1 MKGAGNFLTGL
12 CVPPVRVGAWSR
24 GLASPSLLPLLV
36 VSIHDVSPRTRAAC
50 DELIGDLA
58 AQGVAKTSLL
68 IVPNHHGHGHFL
80 EDEEFCAWLA
90 NRAREGHEIVPHGY
104 FHRRDRRP
112 GESARDR
119 WVTRVY
125 TADEGEFFDL
135 SRDEAT
141 TLLERGKADFQRFR
155 STYAPALPEPRGFIA
170 PAWLLGAAA
179 EEAVRAAGYEYTTRL
194 AWFEDLAR
202 GRRMRTQSLVWSPR
216 SAARRAISLAW
227 NAFLF
232 RRLDRAATPVVRLG
246 IHPPDA
252 AFPPLRRQI
261 GRLTSR
267 ALARGRRPATYA
279 EALDAWRAAGQ

>member
-1 MKGAGNFLTGL
+1 MRPLA
-12 CVPPVRVGAWSR
+12 PPLFVA
-24 GLASPSLLPLLV
+24 
-36 VSIHDVSPRTRAAC
+36 SIHDVSPRTRAAC

-58 AQGVAKTSLL
+58 ALGVARTSLL
-68 IVPNHHGHGHFL
+68 VVPDHHHHGHFL
-80 EDEEFCAWLA
+80 EDGEFCAWLA
-90 NRAREGHEIVPHGY
+90 ARAREGHEIVPHGC

-112 GESARDR
+112 GESTRVR

-135 SRDEAT
+135 SREEAT
-141 TLLERGKADFQRFR
+141 ALLERGKADFQRFR
-155 STYAPALPEPRGFIA
+155 AKHAPELPEPRGFIA

-194 AWFEDLAR
+194 GWFEDLANR
-202 GRRMRTQSLVWSPR
+202 RRMRTQSLVWSPR

-246 IHPPDA
+246 VHPPDA
-252 AFPPLRRQI
+252 SFPPLRRQI

-279 EALDAWRAAGQ
+279 EALDAWRITASLDFHD